1 MNVYIYACVHT
12 CARTHIYTH
21 SFSDSFHSRLLHIK
35 YSSLCYMVGLC
46 CLPILYIVSIT
57 LCLVAQLYLTL
68 CNTKDCVFEELG
80 RLLYPWGF
88 SRQEYWSA
96 FPCPPPGDLP
106 NPEMELRSPAL
117 QADSL
122 MSESPGKP
130 LYSIVYLLIPNSLIY
145 PSWLSPLA
153 NHKFVF
159 YICQYISVLEMSS
172 FVLFC
177 FRFYI

>member
-80 RLLYPWGF
+80 RLLCPWGF

-122 MSESPGKP
+122 TTEPQEKP
-130 LYSIVYLLIPNSLIY
+130 KNTGASSLAY
-145 PSWLSPLA
+145 PFSRG
-153 NHKFVF
+153 
-159 YICQYISVLEMSS
+159 SS
-172 FVLFC
+172 QPKNRTGVSC
-177 FRFYI
+177 IAGRFFTN

>member
-80 RLLYPWGF
+80 RLLCPWGF

-106 NPEMELRSPAL
+106 NPGTEPRSHIL

-122 MSESPGKP
+122 LSESPGKHTKCP
-130 LYSIVYLLIPNSLIY
+130 TTLKKWTCLGWHPWIGKEGLVVHCVNFLNQSDL
-145 PSWLSPLA
+145 
-153 NHKFVF
+153 
-159 YICQYISVLEMSS
+159 
-172 FVLFC
+172 
-177 FRFYI
+177 